1 MQTSLP
7 LRQPLRFTLALIMLF
22 AVLAITLAA
31 MSPSGDFRYWTV
43 SAPQLVLTMV
53 LLAAAL
59 LLQITG
65 RLALRTALV
74 QRLPA
79 HLQVPVVS
87 AALIAAAVAVY
98 VTGSFFHLA
107 SITVTV
113 S

>member
-1 MQTSLP
+1 MQTRLP
-7 LRQPLRFTLALIMLF
+7 FRQPLRFTLALIVLLAF
-22 AVLAITLAA
+22 LAITLAA
-31 MSPSGDFRYWTV
+31 ITPSGDFHYWTV
-43 SAPQLVLTMV
+43 SAPKLVLTMV
-53 LLAAAL
+53 VLSAAL

-79 HLQVPVVS
+79 QLRVPVVS

-98 VTGSFFHLA
+98 FTGSYFHLA